1 MPDAVPEGE
10 AVDTSD
16 LPVTFRR
23 NQVADFIDQL
33 GLLNDNPFA
42 DLTPDERKAWEH
54 VRATATR
61 LADEMED

>member
-1 MPDAVPEGE
+1 MPDAVPEGKPV
-10 AVDTSD
+10 ATSD
-16 LPVTFRR
+16 LPVTFTG
-23 NQVADFIDQL
+23 NQVADLIDQL

-42 DLTPDERKAWEH
+42 GLTPEDREAWEH